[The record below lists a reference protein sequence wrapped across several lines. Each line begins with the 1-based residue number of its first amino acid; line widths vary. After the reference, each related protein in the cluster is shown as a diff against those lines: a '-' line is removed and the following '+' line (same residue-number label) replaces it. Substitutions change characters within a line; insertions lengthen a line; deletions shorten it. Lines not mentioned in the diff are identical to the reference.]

1 MPDPSG
7 PVPDRTPAGDS
18 TGDDRQCVLYPIFE
32 SHDHRTFEIARD
44 IADGADATLLV
55 LDLSSD
61 DEEIA
66 DESRR
71 VGSELLSNRLDD
83 SHDLSIKTR
92 FERTDD
98 PASTVI
104 TVARN
109 HDTGLLVFD
118 EHAPESL
125 VAPIAGD
132 VTDRISDRVAVDA
145 ITVERARSGPIAS
158 VLVPIAAGPHSGLS
172 VSVGGAIARSVD
184 AVVELFHVT
193 EPDESD
199 HRVDELFDDATR
211 RVPDG
216 VDVDTWT
223 LERESVAETIVE
235 QSNHYDVTVVGEPT
249 RGRLRR
255 FVFGS
260 VTDEVSEDSHNTV
273 LVSRRSNGEPFRST

>member
-132 VTDRISDRVAVDA
+132 VTDRISDRVAQILQDYIDGPRVENTDDHGRAPLFSTREGRISRSAVRYTFYRWTRPCVIGLGCPHGEDTETCEYLDHNRMSGCPSSRSPHDVRKARVTRYRNDNVPRA
-145 ITVERARSGPIAS
+145 IVSDRLNAS
-158 VLVPIAAGPHSGLS
+158 EDVLDL
-172 VSVGGAIARSVD
+172 
-184 AVVELFHVT
+184 
-193 EPDESD
+193 
-199 HRVDELFDDATR
+199 
-211 RVPDG
+211 
-216 VDVDTWT
+216 
-223 LERESVAETIVE
+223 
-235 QSNHYDVTVVGEPT
+235 HYDRASDLEKAE
-249 RGRLRR
+249 RR
-255 FVFGS
+255 WEFL
-260 VTDEVSEDSHNTV
+260 E
-273 LVSRRSNGEPFRST
+273 